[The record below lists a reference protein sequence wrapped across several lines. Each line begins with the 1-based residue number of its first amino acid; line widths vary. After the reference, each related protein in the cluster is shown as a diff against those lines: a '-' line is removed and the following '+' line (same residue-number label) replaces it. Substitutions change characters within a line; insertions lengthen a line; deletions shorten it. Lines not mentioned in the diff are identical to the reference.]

1 MGVFNMSEE
10 LFHDLYSGDK
20 IISNLNSYKTDFLNR
35 INHGCDEIELVAI
48 LHQFSHLL
56 NHLIDVSSII
66 GKQVYNDLISPLKNH
81 LNDFINSDQKYKIYK
96 EVIEE
101 FIGELN
107 ENVTAPRNIK
117 NVLTKNKDIITKLSS
132 KNPIPKY
139 NIFISDYDR
148 IVSSSGIRRMQDK
161 TQVYP
166 LEKYD
171 FVRTRLTHSHEVA
184 SISELII
191 DLLYKYQ
198 LTKIGATDNQLEE
211 KIRTFE
217 IYDNLKLILRS
228 ASLIHDIGNPP
239 FGHYGEDVIKN
250 YFTEFLNSNHEFKLG
265 NTSGCMYKIKDL
277 PIKMKND
284 FMCFDGN
291 AQGLR
296 VITKLQ
302 QYKSSPL
309 NLSSAILGSIIK
321 YPYNSTNTIK
331 KNKYGYFYSEEETIR
346 LLKAKGVYVD
356 EYVNPLAFILEAC
369 DDIANFVSDFEDAIK
384 KGIINYEIVYHI
396 ISEINDSDD
405 IEIKKLKSSFENL
418 YKMNIIYGN
427 QFEKT
432 MNQIISG
439 LKKIIIQEVALQFN
453 QLIEKFEDIGNIEIK
468 TSDDSLIDR
477 TKFSKLIKYIQ
488 DKSIKKYVY
497 TNKSII
503 KSEIK
508 GYNIINT
515 LLDVFTKAILE
526 MKLNIRENKVE
537 IEEVKSES
545 NYKKYAKLFN
555 MISTNF
561 IDVYINEIQNNE
573 ESIHNE
579 VYFRLRLVVDF
590 LSGMTD
596 TYIEDFYNEIFA

>member
-1 MGVFNMSEE
+1 MGVFSMSKV
-10 LFHDLYSGDK
+10 LFHDIFSGDK
-20 IISNLNSYKTDFLNR
+20 IISDLNSYKIDFLNR
-35 INHGCDEIELVAI
+35 INHSCDEIELVSI

-56 NHLIDVSSII
+56 NYLIDMSSSIGI
-66 GKQVYNDLISPLKNH
+66 QVYKEIITPLKTRLTN
-81 LNDFINSDQKYKIYK
+81 FINSDKKYKNYK
-96 EVIEE
+96 EIIED
-101 FIGELN
+101 FNGELN
-107 ENVTAPRNIK
+107 ENVTAPRNLK
-117 NVLTKNKDIITKLSS
+117 NVLTKNKDLIAKLSS
-132 KNPIPKY
+132 KNLNPKY

-191 DLLYKYQ
+191 DLLYKFQ
-198 LTKIGATDNQLEE
+198 LAKIDGKEKSLEE
-211 KIRTFE
+211 KIRIFE
-217 IYDNLKLILRS
+217 LHDNLKLILRS

-250 YFTEFLNSNHEFKLG
+250 YFTDFLNSNHEFKLG
-265 NTSGCMYKIKDL
+265 HTGGCKYSIKDL
-277 PIKMKND
+277 PIEMKND

-331 KNKYGYFYSEEETIR
+331 RNKYGYFYSETETIR

-453 QLIEKFEDIGNIEIK
+453 LLIEEFEDIGNIEIK

-477 TKFSKLIKYIQ
+477 TKFSKLIKYVQ

-497 TNKSII
+497 THKSII

-508 GYNIINT
+508 GYNIINN
-515 LLDVFTKAILE
+515 LLEVFTKSILE
-526 MKLNIRENKVE
+526 MKLIIRENKVE
-537 IEEVKSES
+537 VEEVKSES

-561 IDVYINEIQNNE
+561 IDVYVNEVQNNE
-573 ESIHNE
+573 KSIHNE
-579 VYFRLRLVVDF
+579 MYFRLRLVVDF